1 MWLGQKI
8 ERYLG
13 DELFDELDVTRSDYE
28 TLPAAEFYDRVEA
41 SCCELRPD
49 IIDELEKEEIDANAP
64 WKVFT
69 DEQSVR
75 KFCNSYAKGKFSL
88 CMKIM
93 DDIFWNDEHYRLNT
107 AGSYRTMRDIYL
119 NQCKEM
125 GRKSFMDLLRTDKSR
140 MLDYRMNVTVGNMIA
155 FMMGFSPRYCYQY
168 CRVKDI
174 VRYFKG
180 DYIIDK
186 PF

>member
-1 MWLGQKI
+1 
-8 ERYLG
+8 
-13 DELFDELDVTRSDYE
+13 
-28 TLPAAEFYDRVEA
+28 
-41 SCCELRPD
+41 
-49 IIDELEKEEIDANAP
+49 
-64 WKVFT
+64 
-69 DEQSVR
+69 
-75 KFCNSYAKGKFSL
+75 
-88 CMKIM
+88 
-93 DDIFWNDEHYRLNT
+93 
-107 AGSYRTMRDIYL
+107 
-119 NQCKEM
+119 
-125 GRKSFMDLLRTDKSR
+125 MDLLRTDKSR

>member
-1 MWLGQKI
+1 MVLGQKI
-8 ERYLG
+8 ESYLG
-13 DELFDELDVTRSDYE
+13 EDLYVALDVTRSDYE
-28 TLPAAEFYDRVEA
+28 TLPAADFYDKVEK
-41 SCCELRPD
+41 SCRMLRPD
-49 IIDELEKEEIDANAP
+49 IIDMFDREDQAFTA
-64 WKVFT
+64 WKTFASQQ
-69 DEQSVR
+69 EARQ
-75 KFCNSYAKGKFSL
+75 FCNSYAKGKFSL
-88 CMKIM
+88 CVKII
-93 DDIFWNDEHYRLNT
+93 DDIFWNDEHYRLFT
-107 AGSYRTMRDIYL
+107 GGSFRTMRDIYL

-140 MLDYRMNVTVGNMIA
+140 MLDYRMNVTAGNMIA

>member
-1 MWLGQKI
+1 MVLGQKI

-13 DELFDELDVTRSDYE
+13 DGLFDELDVTRSDYE
-28 TLPAAEFYDRVEA
+28 TLPAADFYDRVEK
-41 SCCELRPD
+41 SCRMLRPD
-49 IIDELEKEEIDANAP
+49 IIDELEKEETGANAP
-64 WKVFT
+64 WKVFPN
-69 DEQSVR
+69 EQSVR

-88 CMKIM
+88 CVKIM
-93 DDIFWNDEHYRLNT
+93 DDIFWNDEHYRLFT
-107 AGSYRTMRDIYL
+107 GGYFRTMRDIYL
-119 NQCKEM
+119 NKCKET

-140 MLDYRMNVTVGNMIA
+140 VIDTRSGITVGNMVA
-155 FMMGFSPRYCYQY
+155 FIMGFAPRYCYQY